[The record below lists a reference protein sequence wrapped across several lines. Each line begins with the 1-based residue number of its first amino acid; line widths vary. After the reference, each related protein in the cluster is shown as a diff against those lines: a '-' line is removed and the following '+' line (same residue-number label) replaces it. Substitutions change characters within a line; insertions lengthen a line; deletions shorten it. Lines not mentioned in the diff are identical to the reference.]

1 MLQKRRINL
10 ILQNLLSKKF
20 LFLFILIFIVVVACS
35 NDTNEKS
42 KESEESYPVPSTE
55 DLDDDNPV
63 TEYIK
68 YGEEVIEETNVVLP
82 ENVGNELSCQS
93 CHADGGTSETL
104 SLQGVESQYPDYR
117 QREDTAF
124 TVDDRTNGC
133 LIK

>member
-1 MLQKRRINL
+1 
-10 ILQNLLSKKF
+10 
-20 LFLFILIFIVVVACS
+20 VVACS

-55 DLDDDNPV
+55 DLDDDNPL

-93 CHADGGTSETL
+93 CHADGGTSWTL
-104 SLQGVESQYPDYR
+104 SIQGVASMYLDYLT
-117 QREDTAF
+117 REDRAF
-124 TVDDRTNGC
+124 NLVYR
-133 LIK
+133 IIV